1 MKESEILNALSAVF
15 EGEVWPEATRFLQ
28 GLMLVRGGMDEST
41 AAKRIRTT
49 AKALR
54 AVVDAPDSVA
64 AALGGIKPL
73 DDAARDKARRAL
85 GQMVLGR
92 AAEIAFLT
100 LFRDAFKDEELDIVN
115 VSDEGSDTDVRLTN
129 GKKRELYRINIKY
142 FGSVFRR
149 APEMVGLAPED
160 CFALATYKIR
170 SGLEKQKVEGKPYFF
185 AIVGVSGLT
194 ADVAGSQFPRD
205 ILEAAAVI
213 LSSNAKQRRK
223 FEDRLV
229 DHVVGK
235 NLPVFAYNYSRIHAS
250 PWYILSAERAARLMR
265 EMLFER
271 VYALSIRNFTRVFG
285 GAEVDMHFSLTSDLI
300 PLPTFFKMLK
310 DEGREKVAT
319 LLSRGDL

>member
-15 EGEVWPEATRFLQ
+15 EDETWPEATRFLQ
-28 GLMLVRGGMDEST
+28 GLMLARGGMDDKRAS
-41 AAKRIRTT
+41 KRIRTT
-49 AKALR
+49 SKALR
-54 AVVDAPDSVA
+54 AVIDATDPVA
-64 AALGGIKPL
+64 AALGGVKPL
-73 DDAARDKARRAL
+73 DDAARSKARRAL

-92 AAEIAFLT
+92 AAEMAFLN
-100 LFRDAFKDEELDIVN
+100 LFRNAFKDEELDIVN
-115 VSDEGSDTDVRLTN
+115 VSEEGSDTDVRLTN
-129 GKKRELYRINIKY
+129 GRKRELYRINIKF
-142 FGSVFRR
+142 FGSTFRR
-149 APEMVGLAPED
+149 APEMVGLASDD

-170 SGLEKQKVEGKPYFF
+170 SGLDKQQSEGKPFFF

-194 ADVAGSQFPRD
+194 ADVAGSQFPPD
-205 ILEAAAVI
+205 ILEAAAVV

-229 DHVVGK
+229 DHVVAK
-235 NLPVFAYNYSRIHAS
+235 ELPVFTYNYARIHGS

-265 EMLFER
+265 DMLFER
-271 VYALSIRNFTRVFG
+271 VYALTIRNFTRVFG
-285 GAEVDMHFSLTSDLI
+285 GAEVDMHFSLKSDLT